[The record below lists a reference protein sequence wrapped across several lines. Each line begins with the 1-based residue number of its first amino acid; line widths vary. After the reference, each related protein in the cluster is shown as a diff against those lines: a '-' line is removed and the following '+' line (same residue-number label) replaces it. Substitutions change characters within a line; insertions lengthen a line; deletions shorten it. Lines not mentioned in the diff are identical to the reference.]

1 MLNRNRTAR
10 QSNNRNVKVSQEY
23 INDLTVKDFLGELK
37 PDEIPIA
44 KKLGVYGWDLVM
56 KNRSKEHK

>member
-23 INDLTVKDFLGELK
+23 INDLTVKDFLGELA

-44 KKLGVYGWDLVM
+44 KRLGVYGWDEIM
-56 KNRSKEHK
+56 KARGHEHK

>member
-23 INDLTVKDFLGELK
+23 LDHLIAKDFLGELA

-44 KKLGVYGWDLVM
+44 KKLKIYGWDEIM
-56 KNRSKEHK
+56 KARGREQK